1 MAIIGGCPWNAGDV
15 ATTSVGFEF
24 ERSQIVNSSMS
35 NRSFC
40 DTSGML
46 LAAMVVY
53 VGSLLPAVALGD
65 QQNVRAD
72 ERAGTTG
79 PPLAVEPFDAATAK
93 GHQEA
98 WAKHLGVPVEMTN
111 SIGMKMVLIPPGEF
125 VMGSPEN
132 EEGRLGD
139 EGPQHRVRITK
150 PYYLGMYEVT
160 QGEYER
166 VLDTNPSAFSRN
178 GNRSGRVSG
187 QDTSRFPVERVYG
200 TMRWTSARRFRRCLR
215 SKRRVGFIVC
225 RPRRN
230 PALAVVHV
238 RHLESLESIR
248 P

>member
-1 MAIIGGCPWNAGDV
+1 M
-15 ATTSVGFEF
+15 
-24 ERSQIVNSSMS
+24 SSMS

-132 EEGRLGD
+132 EEGRCIGWIK
-139 EGPQHRVRITK
+139 EFEEKPNRIGGSQPEKSAVACFFWTRGFRCGTYK
-150 PYYLGMYEVT
+150 RS
-160 QGEYER
+160 QG
-166 VLDTNPSAFSRN
+166 
-178 GNRSGRVSG
+178 
-187 QDTSRFPVERVYG
+187 
-200 TMRWTSARRFRRCLR
+200 
-215 SKRRVGFIVC
+215 
-225 RPRRN
+225 
-230 PALAVVHV
+230 
-238 RHLESLESIR
+238 
-248 P
+248 